1 MKCPSCGTE
10 DLSGL
15 YCSNCGNRIPL
26 NKEDNYTK
34 ADNETNELNCNN
46 VTVPIKKSKTK
57 FKKSEIL
64 SLVVLFIII
73 GITIFSISINYYLAL
88 SEKEENYKKCI
99 QLVRENKWKDTSLA
113 MYVIQKEN
121 YRDSKIIYSYICSH
135 ESIEKNDYN
144 MARYYLNDIPDNYK
158 GELHDEIIAY
168 KKELENK
175 KYKIALDLIRSL
187 KFQDAIS
194 FCVGDDDL
202 KPFCNLANALI
213 ETEKGNYSMA
223 RSYAKDLN
231 AYNGYA
237 KDEVK
242 SYVQTIMNE
251 TTPEKLK
258 MRKKSEGVSIGMT
271 QDEVLESSW
280 GKPTHKN
287 KTTTSYGVHEQWV
300 YGKYYPKYLYFDNG
314 ILTTIQN

>member
-121 YRDSKIIYSYICSH
+121 YRDSKIIYSSDS
-135 ESIEKNDYN
+135 SIFQVGFGLEAKLLWIINSYFGFGYALFDKKLPVVDHFEIQNNDD
-144 MARYYLNDIPDNYK
+144 APQAVFKTQYLNGLYGFGGFGIEYPINDDYDIFIRLNFDIYEISNLGDWNRMSIISGFSY
-158 GELHDEIIAY
+158 EL
-168 KKELENK
+168 
-175 KYKIALDLIRSL
+175 
-187 KFQDAIS
+187 
-194 FCVGDDDL
+194 
-202 KPFCNLANALI
+202 
-213 ETEKGNYSMA
+213 
-223 RSYAKDLN
+223 
-231 AYNGYA
+231 
-237 KDEVK
+237 
-242 SYVQTIMNE
+242 
-251 TTPEKLK
+251 
-258 MRKKSEGVSIGMT
+258 
-271 QDEVLESSW
+271 
-280 GKPTHKN
+280 
-287 KTTTSYGVHEQWV
+287 
-300 YGKYYPKYLYFDNG
+300 
-314 ILTTIQN
+314 